1 MKEIIAYSAEIKSL
15 LRALD
20 IAAATDVTLLL
31 QGESGTGKEIMAHRV
46 HRSSRRHD
54 RPMVCLNCA
63 AIPEGLAE
71 ATLFGHMKGAFT
83 SADTAGEGY
92 LQAAHGG
99 TVFLDEISE
108 LSPGVQAKLLRFLES
123 GEIQPVGATATR
135 RLDVRVIAASNTNL
149 ARSVDQGKFRADL
162 YYRLNILP
170 FDVPALR
177 ERRDDIE
184 PLVKFYLDRLS
195 EKYSLTAP
203 RFTAT
208 AKKRLDEYP
217 WPGNVRELKNFCERM
232 LILCPGQT
240 LDVNNLPVEMRQRVS
255 GNPFDGLFSLPDG
268 GLSLNDLEASMIS
281 QALYKAGGNQSRA
294 ARLLGLTRDT
304 LLYRIKKYG
313 LSAG

>member
-1 MKEIIAYSAEIKSL
+1 MKEIIAHSAEMKSL

-20 IAAATDVTLLL
+20 IAAATNVTLLL
-31 QGESGTGKEIMAHRV
+31 QGESGTGKEVMARRV

-71 ATLFGHMKGAFT
+71 ATLFGHVKGAFT
-83 SADTAGEGY
+83 SADNAGEGY
-92 LQAAHGG
+92 LQAGQGG

-108 LSPGVQAKLLRFLES
+108 LSSGVQAKLLRFLES

-149 ARSVDQGKFRADL
+149 AQGVEQGKFRADL

-177 ERRDDIE
+177 ERRDDIK
-184 PLVKFYLDRLS
+184 PLVKFHLDKLS
-195 EKYSLTAP
+195 EKYSLAAP
-203 RFTAT
+203 RFTAS
-208 AKKRLDEYP
+208 AKKRLDEYR
-217 WPGNVRELKNFCERM
+217 WPGNIRELKNFCERM
-232 LILCPGQT
+232 LILCAGQT
-240 LDVNNLPVEMRQRVS
+240 LDISNLPVEMRQPAS
-255 GNPFDGLFSLPDG
+255 GSAFAGLFNLPDE

-281 QALYKAGGNQSRA
+281 QALHKTGGNQSHA
-294 ARLLGLTRDT
+294 ARLLGLSRDT